1 MATLRQQAAFNELVG
16 NGGSIAKA
24 MKKVMYSGNTA
35 NTPKKLT
42 QSKGFQELLATQ
54 LPDELLAK
62 VHLEGL
68 KATTF
73 YSEGIGRGE
82 TQLIEKTDFS
92 VRHRYLESAYKIK
105 GKLKEVETP
114 QTIPHQTLI
123 IINPPANK

>member
-1 MATLRQQAAFNELVG
+1 MASLRQQAAFNELVA
-16 NGGSIAKA
+16 NGGSIAAA
-24 MKKVMYSGNTA
+24 MKKVLYSDKTA
-35 NTPKKLT
+35 RTPKKLT
-42 QSKGFQELLATQ
+42 DSIGFQELLEKE
-54 LPDELLAK
+54 LPDDLLAK

-82 TQLIEKTDFS
+82 TQLVEKTDFA

-123 IINPPANK
+123 IINPPSNG